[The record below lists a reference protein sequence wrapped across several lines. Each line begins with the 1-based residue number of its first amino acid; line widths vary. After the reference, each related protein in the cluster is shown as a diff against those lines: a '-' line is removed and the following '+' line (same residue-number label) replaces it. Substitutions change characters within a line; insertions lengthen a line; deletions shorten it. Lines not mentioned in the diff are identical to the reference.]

1 VFTRPE
7 YVWEGLP
14 RARAVTMAP
23 CIDVLSAKN
32 RPLDD
37 RSRDAVL
44 AASGIVPGAAP
55 DPAARVRPAS
65 LVEEAPVPAHA
76 RLVVQVSRWDGLKD
90 PAGLVRA
97 FASDGPTDPCV
108 HLVVAG
114 PMDGVADDPEST
126 AVFADVRRAWE
137 GLPDAVRRRVH
148 LARLPMD
155 DRDENA
161 MVVNALQR
169 RADVVVQKSLAE
181 GFGLTVAEAMWKARP
196 VVASRV
202 GGIQDQIVHGD
213 SGLLVDD
220 PADAA
225 AFGRAMSTLLGDR
238 VQARAMG
245 AAARARV
252 RDRYLP
258 VQQFAAEADLVA
270 ATV

>member
-1 VFTRPE
+1 
-7 YVWEGLP
+7 
-14 RARAVTMAP
+14 MAP

-37 RSRDAVL
+37 RTRDAVL
-44 AASGIVPGAAP
+44 AGSGIVPGGAAAV
-55 DPAARVRPAS
+55 PAARVRRAA
-65 LVEEAPVPAHA
+65 LVEETPVPADA
-76 RLVVQVSRWDGLKD
+76 RIVVQVSRWDSLKD
-90 PAGLVRA
+90 PVGLVRA
-97 FASDGPTDPCV
+97 FAAEGPTDPDV

-126 AVFADVRRAWE
+126 AVFADVRREWA
-137 GLPDAVRRRVH
+137 GLPFPARRRVH

-161 MVVNALQR
+161 TVVNALQR

-202 GGIQDQIVHGD
+202 GGIQDQIVHGH

-220 PADAA
+220 PRDAA
-225 AFGRAMSTLLGDR
+225 CFGGAMTTLLGDR
-238 VQARAMG
+238 SCADAMG
-245 AAARARV
+245 TAARARV

-258 VQQFAAEADLVA
+258 IQQFAGEADLVA
-270 ATV
+270 TAIA